1 MPQCQ
6 FLFSAVF
13 VFQKSCTGNILG
25 IARDKA
31 PVPYFSVTKTKPEGE
46 QQGASQVARQGPGAA
61 NPWPAPGLCL
71 GPPGLRR
78 PRPFAIYSPSR
89 ENPKHPIRNPRKV
102 PTSPSMPKQD
112 SGDRSLCSGTLP
124 GRGSAPGAISIDLH
138 RHLRHLHRPHRH
150 LHQPCCLL

>member
-13 VFQKSCTGNILG
+13 VFQKSCTLNILG

-31 PVPYFSVTKTKPEGE
+31 PVPYFSVTKPEPEGK

-61 NPWPAPGLCL
+61 RPGPAPGLCL

-78 PRPFAIYSPSR
+78 LRLFAHIFSVSGKPWTPEQKSTKSSDAAVNSNPSSGGFWSSSR
-89 ENPKHPIRNPRKV
+89 HPAGGRNHHRRLLHHHACLR
-102 PTSPSMPKQD
+102 
-112 SGDRSLCSGTLP
+112 GDAWVVHHGTTGP
-124 GRGSAPGAISIDLH
+124 
-138 RHLRHLHRPHRH
+138 
-150 LHQPCCLL
+150 